1 MRGAVTRP
9 KNITGTGIGPK
20 KTVTRPKNITGTGI
34 RPKNITGTG
43 IRPKNITGN
52 RPNFDSSWQ
61 IFSCACH

>member
-20 KTVTRPKNITGTGI
+20 KTVTRPKNITGAGI

-43 IRPKNITGN
+43 IRPNKTEN
-52 RPNFDSSWQ
+52 PSSPYPR
-61 IFSCACH
+61 ALY